1 MRSHTVVAA
10 TLALA
15 CSARTPPPPETRS
28 PVSQIIE
35 IPRAP
40 AAVIEVDGGA
50 PADVSALDALGVSD
64 ARSVL
69 DAPDAQALSN
79 ETITVLIRQV
89 AVYFEPRVEPEWSGS
104 LRAGA
109 RVRVLRGPLGH
120 DQCGAFEGRPDTGW
134 YEIEHDGYLCVSRGA
149 VLTRHLARVLRGPL
163 PSQPRR
169 TAAMP
174 YRYAMVRRDAPIYR
188 RLPTA
193 ADEHSVE
200 PDRFIENVDTS
211 ATPTESA
218 PRERTPISLEA
229 LDGFED
235 TPLLRR
241 ALRGMTLSLD
251 RPQTSESQG
260 QFWRT
265 YSGGWVRASELQ
277 FVGAP
282 ALHGVALNTTT
293 HLPLRFTVARTRL
306 FVADARG
313 AMRATRTLPRWS
325 PIALTE
331 GPSVTVRGD
340 EYVPVEGGFVRR
352 RDARDITAHEP
363 PSGLPPGEKWLDVNL
378 DRQFVVAY
386 EGATPV
392 FATLMSS
399 GIPAR
404 DGGESYETI
413 QGSFRIEQK
422 HLTATMDGNSAA
434 GAYSIEDVPWVM
446 YFSGSFALHGAFWHD
461 DFGRVRS
468 HGCVNLSPDDAR
480 WIFQWT
486 SPTLP
491 DGWHSV
497 TAVGSDLGTRVYVH
511 YDRQQLGEVGGP
523 TLVPGH

>member
-1 MRSHTVVAA
+1 MRSPLIVAA
-10 TLALA
+10 TLVTA
-15 CSARTPPPPETRS
+15 CSARTPPTPGSRS
-28 PVSQIIE
+28 PV
-35 IPRAP
+35 
-40 AAVIEVDGGA
+40 AAVIEVPRAPEVVIEVDAGA
-50 PADVSALDALGVSD
+50 ASD
-64 ARSVL
+64 ATPT
-69 DAPDAQALSN
+69 DAPDAPDAVDAPDALALSN

-120 DQCGAFEGRPDTGW
+120 DQCGAFEGRPGTGW
-134 YEIEHDGYLCVSRGA
+134 YEIEHDGYVCVSRGA
-149 VLTRHLARVLRGPL
+149 VLTRHLARALRGPL

-174 YRYAMVRRDAPIYR
+174 YRYAMARRDTPVYR
-188 RLPTA
+188 RLPTS

-200 PDRFIENVDTS
+200 PERFIEGVEASGS
-211 ATPTESA
+211 AEETEA
-218 PRERTPISLEA
+218 RERTPISLEA
-229 LDGFED
+229 LEGFED
-235 TPLLRR
+235 TPVLRR

-251 RPQTSESQG
+251 RPQTSETQAL
-260 QFWRT
+260 FWRT

-282 ALHGVALNTTT
+282 ALRGVALSGVVR
-293 HLPLRFTVARTRL
+293 LPLRFTMARTPL
-306 FVADARG
+306 YVTGARG
-313 AMRATRTLPRWS
+313 AMRAARTLPKWTS
-325 PIALTE
+325 IALAE
-331 GPSVTVRGD
+331 GASVTARGD

-352 RDARDITAHEP
+352 RDVRDITAHEP
-363 PSGLPPGEKWLDVNL
+363 PAGIAPGEKWVDVNL

-399 GIPAR
+399 GIPGR

-413 QGSFRIEQK
+413 QGAFRIEQK

-446 YFSGSFALHGAFWHD
+446 YFSGSFALHGAFWHG

-480 WIFQWT
+480 WIFQWS

-497 TAVGSDLGTRVYVH
+497 TAVASDPGTRVYVH